1 MLGRGFRF
9 GLIGG
14 ALLILPALVGLFMR
28 IEGGDALA
36 TLRRLVEDGSY
47 AQAEVQARRY
57 VAQEQEAGRGESK
70 EVAEATLLLVES
82 LWRGGKEKDPETR
95 RLAERSVEMCR
106 RLYGEEDENYAWS
119 LASLA
124 VVLRRTDDLEGA
136 KTLLRSALAIREEI
150 FGPRSMKVALTLNT
164 LSVPEGMSGNF
175 REARALMERAL
186 SICDDLGPRDV
197 FAANI
202 MDNLGNLCET
212 TGDFAGARVY
222 FAQVLEI
229 RRRELP
235 PDHPLTAQ
243 SALALAVVSMRL
255 GEFPEARALYE
266 QALAAQERVLGPDHP
281 EYAESLS
288 NLANALME
296 TGHDADARPLQ
307 ERALAI
313 VERALG
319 HHHSRVSMVR
329 ADLASVLE
337 GLGDLAGAERLLQ
350 TVAADQERVRGA
362 YDTDLGRTLNRLA
375 GVETERGEY
384 PAAERHLRRARD
396 ILRKAYGPGHPDE
409 AVSLDG
415 LGRLRHLAG
424 RDRPAVDYFRAALE
438 VRRSRL
444 GATHPA
450 VAEELNR
457 LAAVHWSLGEARR
470 AFEESL
476 GAEEILRAHFGH
488 SLRGLSEREA
498 LDYERV
504 RASGLSTALSVLA
517 GTPPARLPSDAVE
530 RVWMA
535 LVRSRALVLD
545 QMAGLRRA
553 AGDREDPA
561 LARLFG
567 DLVAVTN
574 READLLVR
582 GPEPARPERYLSDL
596 DDATRE
602 KEALERRLA
611 GASASFRARMQQ
623 DPSTFEGLRRSLPS
637 TAALVAYTLYERSR
651 PTAPSPGGTTGPPP
665 AAAPS
670 YIAFVLGANHGRP
683 AAVRI
688 GSAQE
693 IDRLV
698 ERWRVRSAAPPA
710 PLEAHPPDRD
720 RELRDLGEAL
730 RSKIWDP
737 VARVLESPEQVLV
750 VPDGALNLVSLPTL
764 PVGQEKYLVEGGPI
778 FHYLSAERDLLALAE
793 AAPQSGRGVLI
804 LGGADFDA
812 RPETL
817 QAPAA
822 TGLITSSSSAPGRAQ
837 APGHYRGPAASC
849 AGFRAMHFDP
859 LPASMREVDEIR
871 TVILKQGTT
880 SGLAASDVLELTE
893 AKASEGA
900 FKSLAPGRRIL
911 HLATHAF
918 ILENDCASSL
928 AGPASR
934 PSPPAGT
941 TGDRPLLLSGLAVA
955 GANRRGDEAAGAE
968 DGILTAEEIATL
980 DLSGVQWVVLSA
992 CESGLGPIQTGEG
1005 MLGLRRAFA
1014 VAGARTLIT
1023 SLWKVDDESTTE
1035 WMRQLYEGRLSGMT
1049 TAESVRHASLVML
1062 QARRSA
1068 GRSANPFFWGA
1079 FAAAGDWR

>member
-1 MLGRGFRF
+1 MLGREFRC
-9 GLIGG
+9 GLLGV
-14 ALLILPALVGLFMR
+14 ALLIQPALA
-28 IEGGDALA
+28 GGDPLA
-36 TLRRLVEDGSY
+36 KLRRLVEDGSY
-47 AQAEVQARRY
+47 AQAEIQARRY
-57 VAQEQEAGRGESK
+57 VAQQQEAGRGESK

-95 RLAERSVEMCR
+95 RLAEHSVEMCR

-119 LASLA
+119 VASLA

-136 KTLLRSALAIREEI
+136 KTLLRSALAIREKI

-164 LSVPEGMSGNF
+164 LAIPEGMSGNF

-202 MDNLGNLCET
+202 LDNLGALCET
-212 TGDFAGARVY
+212 TGDFAGARIY
-222 FAQVLEI
+222 FAQVLEM
-229 RRRELP
+229 RRKELP

-296 TGHDADARPLQ
+296 TGHYADARPLQ

-319 HHHSRVSMVR
+319 PDHSRVSRVR

-350 TVAADQERVRGA
+350 TVAADQERVRGP

-384 PAAERHLRRARD
+384 SAAESHFRRARA

-415 LGRLRHLAG
+415 LGRLRHLTG

-457 LAAVHWSLGEARR
+457 LAEVHWSLGEARQ

-476 GAEEILRAHFGH
+476 RAEEILRAHFGH

-517 GTPPARLPSDAVE
+517 GTPPARLPTDAVE
-530 RVWMA
+530 RVWVA

-545 QMAGLRRA
+545 QMAGLHRA
-553 AGDREDPA
+553 AGDRDDPA
-561 LARLFG
+561 LARVFG

-574 READLLVR
+574 REAALLVR
-582 GPEPARPERYLSDL
+582 GPEPAHPEGYLSDL
-596 DDATRE
+596 EGATRE

-623 DPSTFEGLRRSLPS
+623 DPSTFEGLRRSVPAA
-637 TAALVAYTLYERSR
+637 AALVAYTLYERSR
-651 PTAPSPGGTTGPPP
+651 PRAPSPGETAGPRPP
-665 AAAPS
+665 VEPS
-670 YIAFVLGANHGRP
+670 YIAFVLGANRGGP
-683 AAVRI
+683 AAVQI
-688 GSAQE
+688 GSARE
-693 IDRLV
+693 IDRII
-698 ERWRVRSAAPPA
+698 ERWRTRSAVPPA
-710 PLEAHPPDRD
+710 PLEVRPADRD
-720 RELRDLGEAL
+720 RELRVLGETL

-737 VARVLESPEQVLV
+737 VGRVLGSAERVLV
-750 VPDGALNLVSLPTL
+750 VPDGALNLVNLATL
-764 PVGQEKYLVEGGPI
+764 PVGQEKYQVESGPT

-793 AAPQSGRGVLI
+793 APPRSGRGALI
-804 LGGADFDA
+804 LGGPDFDA

-817 QAPAA
+817 QAPSDAS
-822 TGLITSSSSAPGRAQ
+822 LN
-837 APGHYRGPAASC
+837 RGPAASC

-859 LPASMREVDEIR
+859 LPASTREVEEIR
-871 TVILKQGTT
+871 TVIVKQGAT

-893 AKASEGA
+893 AKASESA

-918 ILENDCASSL
+918 LLENDCASSL
-928 AGPASR
+928 GPASR

-955 GANRRGDEAAGAE
+955 GANRRGDVAVGAE

-980 DLSGVQWVVLSA
+980 DLSGVQWAVLSA

-1035 WMRQLYEGRLSGMT
+1035 WMRHLYEGRLSGMT

-1062 QARRSA
+1062 RARRRA
-1068 GRSANPFFWGA
+1068 GRSTNPFFWGA